1 MRVKRP
7 TIHDVA
13 AAAGISR
20 GTVSRVLN
28 GDRYVSPAARTAI
41 ERAIAET
48 GYVVNRNARNLV
60 RQRSGSVVMVL
71 SEPHEK
77 LFEDPNYSTTIR
89 TAIRRLGERD
99 LSLVMMIAGDD
110 RDREQ
115 VLRYVRGG
123 HADGVLLL
131 STHAG
136 DPLVDSLHSGHIPA
150 VSCGAVIG
158 RESVIPFAACDERG
172 GARQMTEYLI
182 SRGRRKIAM
191 ITGPMDTPGGI
202 QRLEGFADVLG
213 RKASTKLVEHG
224 DWTHTSG
231 ELAMARLL
239 ERVPDLDAVFAA
251 SDVMASG
258 AMHTLRAA
266 GRRVPDDV
274 AVGGFD
280 DSSVAISTHPL
291 LTTIRQPLGDIA
303 EETVRLLLD
312 LIDGA
317 EHVESVTLP
326 TTLVVRDSA

>member
-1 MRVKRP
+1 MKRP

-28 GDRYVSPAARTAI
+28 GDRYVSPAARIAI

-60 RQRSGSVVMVL
+60 RQRAGSVVMVL
-71 SEPHEK
+71 SEPNEK
-77 LFEDPNYSTTIR
+77 IFEDPNYSTTIR

-123 HADGVLLL
+123 HADGVLLV

-136 DPLVDSLHSGHIPA
+136 DPLVDALRSSHLPA

-158 RESVIPFAACDERG
+158 RESVIPYAACDERG
-172 GARQMTEYLI
+172 GARQMAEYLV

-191 ITGPMDTPGGI
+191 ITGPLDTPGGI

-213 RKASTKLVEHG
+213 RKASKKLIEHG
-224 DWTHTSG
+224 DWTHASG
-231 ELAMARLL
+231 ESAMARLL

-258 AMHTLRAA
+258 ALHTLRQT

-280 DSSVAISTHPL
+280 DSSVALSTHPP
-291 LTTIRQPLGDIA
+291 LTTIRQPLGDVA
-303 EETVRLLLD
+303 LETVRLLLA

-317 EHVESVTLP
+317 DHLDPVTLP
-326 TTLVVRDSA
+326 TELIVRDSA